1 MGRIAGFG
9 CLGIV
14 LVLGI
19 LIAIGLAVDDGA
31 GEGGRSKDGG
41 SVAEEPVREQDRD
54 PPAPARGGA
63 VGDVKV
69 TKCAVDPV
77 TEWPAAGLLITN
89 RSSKTSDYT
98 VDVEFLDRS
107 GKRLG
112 DGIGAT
118 RKLAPGQQADV
129 TAQGLVR
136 ITEAITCR
144 VTDVTRYASVT

>member
-1 MGRIAGFG
+1 M
-9 CLGIV
+9 

-19 LIAIGLAVDDGA
+19 LIAIGLVVDD
-31 GEGGRSKDGG
+31 GEGGRSKDSGT
-41 SVAEEPVREQDRD
+41 VAEDPVREQDRY
-54 PPAPARGGA
+54 PPTPTRGGA
-63 VGDVKV
+63 VGDVKI

-77 TEWPAAGLLITN
+77 TEGTAAGLLVTN

-136 ITEAITCR
+136 ITEAVTCR